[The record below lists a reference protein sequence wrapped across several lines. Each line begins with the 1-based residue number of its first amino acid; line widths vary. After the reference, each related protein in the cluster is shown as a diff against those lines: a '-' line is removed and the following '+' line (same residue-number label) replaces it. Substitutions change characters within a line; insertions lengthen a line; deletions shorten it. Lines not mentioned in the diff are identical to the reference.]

1 MKFHTQFQIDMFHRQ
16 ITFDDERLND
26 DPKHYYPFLAW
37 GDGYNKADPDKQI
50 NRCVAAV
57 MLIFFIHV

>member
-1 MKFHTQFQIDMFHRQ
+1 MKGVPS
-16 ITFDDERLND
+16 DDERLND
-26 DPKHYYPFLAW
+26 DPKHYYPFL
-37 GDGYNKADPDKQI
+37 GSTSSEGHNKADPDKQI